1 MNAHHTSSFIS
12 GAPRQHQ
19 SEIFSLVSDIIKKML
34 WRVDES
40 TQYHSS
46 SSSFP
51 TDEIW
56 QEKKKATTTKIKG
69 LPEQGESELEGKL
82 G

>member
-1 MNAHHTSSFIS
+1 MKAHNI
-12 GAPRQHQ
+12 
-19 SEIFSLVSDIIKKML
+19 
-34 WRVDES
+34 
-40 TQYHSS
+40 SS